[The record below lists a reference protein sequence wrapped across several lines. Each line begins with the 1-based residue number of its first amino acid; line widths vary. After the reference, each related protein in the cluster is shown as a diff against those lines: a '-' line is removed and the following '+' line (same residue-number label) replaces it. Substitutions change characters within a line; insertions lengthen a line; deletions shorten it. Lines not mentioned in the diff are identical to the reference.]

1 MVSLRFYGFPADKL
15 NKLYLY
21 LQTNIV
27 KKLKG
32 KVMMRL

>member
-1 MVSLRFYGFPADKL
+1 MTSLRFYGFLADKL

-27 KKLKG
+27 KKLKS
-32 KVMMRL
+32 KAMMRL